1 MLIVVG
7 VEVFRVVTVLL
18 VFMMILTMIVMMGMV
33 VTVLV
38 LMLPVLVAPR
48 VTDPP
53 GRVLG
58 EADPVIIVRN
68 PGKYSRQS
76 RLKMESGE
84 EHCDVSNAL
93 QCADHHSTLQLSAP
107 LDTSPMSWGPVL

>member
-1 MLIVVG
+1 MLIVVR
-7 VEVFRVVTVLL
+7 VEVFRVVTGLL
-18 VFMMILTMIVMMGMV
+18 VSMMILTMIVMMGMV

-38 LMLPVLVAPR
+38 LMAPVLVPPR

-76 RLKMESGE
+76 SLKRESGE
-84 EHCDVSNAL
+84 EATWEE
-93 QCADHHSTLQLSAP
+93 CAEHQPTLQLSAP